1 MNSKWSHFYLNPGP
15 VTHSLISGIMKAMVY
30 ILYMFWIMQNVDCT
44 LYLALYKS
52 SFHWKKNTKDTCIQ
66 VYSGYFYAFYATL
79 YLVLKWFFFFFFL
92 CKCLKLLYLIKELI
106 LCDLTKHKWHVRL
119 VHIIIDN
126 LFMIIC
132 QCFFFPNEPH
142 FFFSPSTCLLC
153 YKSSHWESQQTVLSC
168 TQFSYFQK
176 CCKRK
181 LEKLQD
187 HLMWHLRKLVHR
199 ADRNRSPTSTSL
211 TLTWH
216 NHDLDWS
223 HSSNNTI
230 HAYDTLHSGVF
241 LRTITW
247 I

>member
-79 YLVLKWFFFFFFL
+79 YLVLKCWFFL

-106 LCDLTKHKWHVRL
+106 LCDLTKHKWHVFL
-119 VHIIIDN
+119 VHIIIYN
-126 LFMIIC
+126 LLMMIC

-142 FFFSPSTCLLC
+142 FFVSQYMFIMLQSKPLGITAANCTVMHAVLPLSEMLQEGVGEASGPPDVAFEKTC
-153 YKSSHWESQQTVLSC
+153 
-168 TQFSYFQK
+168 
-176 CCKRK
+176 R
-181 LEKLQD
+181 
-187 HLMWHLRKLVHR
+187 
-199 ADRNRSPTSTSL
+199 
-211 TLTWH
+211 
-216 NHDLDWS
+216 
-223 HSSNNTI
+223 
-230 HAYDTLHSGVF
+230 
-241 LRTITW
+241 
-247 I
+247 